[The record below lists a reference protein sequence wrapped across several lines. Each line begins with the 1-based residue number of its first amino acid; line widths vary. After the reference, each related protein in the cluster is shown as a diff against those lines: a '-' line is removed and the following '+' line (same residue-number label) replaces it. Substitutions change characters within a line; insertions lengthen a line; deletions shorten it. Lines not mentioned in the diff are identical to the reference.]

1 MIEAVSSEVGWRDK
15 SADSDSAKMTKT
27 IRAILPTS
35 SPLSALDATVPI
47 STNNKVKYISC
58 SSLVSN

>member
-1 MIEAVSSEVGWRDK
+1 MIEAVSSEVGSRDN

-27 IRAILPTS
+27 IRATLPTY
-35 SPLSALDATVPI
+35 SPLSALDATETI
-47 STNNKVKYISC
+47 STNNNLKYISC